1 MKSFRSRI
9 ITAVLTASFL
19 SIAITVFYGVR
30 TIDQSQRLA
39 VRDRLVS
46 DAAMAADYYA
56 KTGGAVEQALPAI
69 ERSQKTDPLRHR
81 PIPQR
86 RDDVH
91 ALGACFGDIGF

>member
-56 KTGGAVEQALPAI
+56 CGQRSLHAALRKNA
-69 ERSQKTDPLRHR
+69 S
-81 PIPQR
+81 
-86 RDDVH
+86 
-91 ALGACFGDIGF
+91 